1 MGVAVAADQRRWS
14 ADARIGSGV
23 RPGIR
28 WPVSCVHPK
37 SREIATCVPG
47 PGRCESPDGR
57 WRSNSEPGCGARSRG
72 ARGSPAD
79 RIRGEEK
86 IFCCVTTRGRNFG
99 VLNSLGRCFG
109 AVAALLLSLGMLV
122 LDASVLTTFRLAARR
137 LPAADLPPA
146 FRVLAVAL
154 VPASRRVFAPTPLA
168 QADPRA
174 RSPRSGQTTVSVSN
188 VKGAHGSG
196 NSQGKSSG
204 RMLVAF
210 SSGAIKTR
218 KRRLPASLSSS
229 REPDRETNDLID
241 ALGTRTQSA
250 ALQTIESAAESEI
263 GPTGCVCPSNKRH
276 TRPVLRS
283 QRRT

>member
-146 FRVLAVAL
+146 FRVLAVSL
-154 VPASRRVFAPTPLA
+154 VKASRLVLASTPFVQTA
-168 QADPRA
+168 PRA
-174 RSPRSGQTTVSVSN
+174 GAALSGFGTVRSFNVVVAHGRLNLPRESPGRMFPHSPRALS
-188 VKGAHGSG
+188 
-196 NSQGKSSG
+196 
-204 RMLVAF
+204 
-210 SSGAIKTR
+210 
-218 KRRLPASLSSS
+218 KREQDDCLP
-229 REPDRETNDLID
+229 
-241 ALGTRTQSA
+241 
-250 ALQTIESAAESEI
+250 
-263 GPTGCVCPSNKRH
+263 V
-276 TRPVLRS
+276 
-283 QRRT
+283 